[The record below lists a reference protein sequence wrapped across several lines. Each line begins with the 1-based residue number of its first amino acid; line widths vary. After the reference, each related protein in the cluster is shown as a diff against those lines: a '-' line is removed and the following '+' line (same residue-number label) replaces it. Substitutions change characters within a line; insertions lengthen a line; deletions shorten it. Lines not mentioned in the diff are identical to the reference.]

1 LGLDASLRLGCYEM
15 LALLRRS
22 LHASTLFPIAKFVSA
37 GNLQSRGIISVD
49 VVKNQGEKALRTLKR
64 KVIEEGFKETWLK
77 QSVFTKPSQER
88 KIAAGESAKR
98 LRKRAFKEK
107 LRWIM
112 RRNARGF

>member
-1 LGLDASLRLGCYEM
+1 M

-22 LHASTLFPIAKFVSA
+22 LNASRALAITRFESTRLDLS
-37 GNLQSRGIISVD
+37 GNVQSRGIISVD

-64 KVIEEGFKETWLK
+64 KVIEEGFKETWTK

-98 LRKRAFKEK
+98 LRKRVFKEK